1 MLGLDGSISEMHLL
15 KIKSALVVE
24 EEDDEDIDENI
35 SSLFWTHLQEQETT
49 KNWLGFYPMLAGGA
63 CPAWAQQAPH
73 DLVTGEHCSPPLKT
87 YSIIFKVS

>member
-35 SSLFWTHLQEQETT
+35 SSLF
-49 KNWLGFYPMLAGGA
+49 
-63 CPAWAQQAPH
+63 
-73 DLVTGEHCSPPLKT
+73 
-87 YSIIFKVS
+87 